1 MPRST
6 TAFVPPNL
14 SIGAATTLPPVSLDR
29 APIISTP
36 IAASQSRSVSNR
48 VSPNRLAPI
57 AASSTSLPGDS
68 TAGAEL
74 PDGLEPRTQSRAW
87 QYIVLHHTA
96 TDAGDIETIDEAHRK
111 RTDSS
116 GRPWLGIGYH
126 FLIGNGHPMPD
137 GLVEP
142 TFRWHD
148 QLHGATPPAVNTM
161 NEESAFALSA
171 TSRSNRPHNDRSK
184 RHADSCTRWSSAMAS
199 MRRTFCATATSPKP
213 SARGRYFRS
222 RRSLV
227 IRPHRAHYLR
237 PRHHCPR
244 CHSSQRHCRA
254 PHATVRFP
262 YELPSSYIDPPFPRL
277 IQA

>member
-36 IAASQSRSVSNR
+36 IAASPNSAANSAAFNSASSNR
-48 VSPNRLAPI
+48 FAPNRLVPI
-57 AASSTSLPGDS
+57 AASSASLPGDS

-148 QLHGATPPAVNTM
+148 QLHGAHAASREHNERGIGICLVGDFTQKPPTQRQVEATRRLVHSLVERYGIEAKNVLRHSDVTETECPGPLFPFETIVGHPPASRPASSPAASSPRTARHGSIPVR
-161 NEESAFALSA
+161 AFE
-171 TSRSNRPHNDRSK
+171 PVH
-184 RHADSCTRWSSAMAS
+184 
-199 MRRTFCATATSPKP
+199 
-213 SARGRYFRS
+213 
-222 RRSLV
+222 
-227 IRPHRAHYLR
+227 
-237 PRHHCPR
+237 
-244 CHSSQRHCRA
+244 
-254 PHATVRFP
+254 
-262 YELPSSYIDPPFPRL
+262 
-277 IQA
+277 